1 MGKVAN
7 QALERRQRQRVR
19 QLGRSSSTSQVSAPA
34 RGRLRTEVRAA
45 LVELR
50 RALRLKRSAHRAAA
64 RADVRAAL
72 AVERLTEEG
81 LTHHEVAEASGISP
95 WTVRRLSRLA
105 RDLPA
110 ASEPNT
116 AGSDAGRR

>member
-19 QLGRSSSTSQVSAPA
+19 QLGRSSSTSQELTHAKDRPGA
-34 RGRLRTEVRAA
+34 EARAA
-45 LVELR
+45 LRELR
-50 RALRLKRSAHRAAA
+50 RALRAKKSAHRAAA
-64 RADVRAAL
+64 AADMRAAL
-72 AVERLTEEG
+72 AVERLTAHG
-81 LTHHEVAEASGISP
+81 LTHHEVAKASGLSP

-110 ASEPNT
+110 ASEPNSV
-116 AGSDAGRR
+116 GSDAGRR

>member
-19 QLGRSSSTSQVSAPA
+19 QLGRSSSTSQAPAPA
-34 RGRLRTEVRAA
+34 RDRPRVEARAA
-45 LVELR
+45 LRELC
-50 RALRLKRSAHRAAA
+50 RALRAKRSAHRAAA
-64 RADVRAAL
+64 TADVRAAL
-72 AVERLTEEG
+72 AVERLTAQG